1 MALDLSTLFTV
12 TVFTSATAGCLLLAS
27 WLQHRGVTA
36 LAYWGIGFLTGSLA
50 TALIVNERSFGEF
63 WSVTVGHVL
72 LAAAY
77 GVVWM
82 GVREFNHRPTWW
94 WAAMAGAIAWIVLAQ
109 IDVLYQ
115 SPYVRTAT
123 MAAIVVSYSTL
134 AAIDFWHARHEGLMS
149 RWPVIVLLIL
159 HSVMFLTR
167 IPLAGLVPM
176 PDELTALEIDWL
188 KFLVFE
194 TILHAFCVAY
204 LFGGMARE
212 RVVLWYKQASLTDP
226 LTGVANRRSF
236 MQQGDKFLQRGR
248 FDNTPTAV
256 LALDLDHFK
265 QINDRYGHAVGDNV
279 LVEFCRI
286 VAATLRPTDLFGR
299 VGGEEFA
306 CLLPN
311 TSLENAL
318 TVAERLRAACAEYD
332 FHTSAVVTVSI
343 GLAMADTDDLVAT
356 LANADRALYR
366 AKADGRNR
374 VACAEPWPQSIGSLS
389 IDGAPGIVPAA
400 SALAKRARRISAGL

>member
-1 MALDLSTLFTV
+1 
-12 TVFTSATAGCLLLAS
+12 
-27 WLQHRGVTA
+27 
-36 LAYWGIGFLTGSLA
+36 
-50 TALIVNERSFGEF
+50 
-63 WSVTVGHVL
+63 
-72 LAAAY
+72 
-77 GVVWM
+77 
-82 GVREFNHRPTWW
+82 
-94 WAAMAGAIAWIVLAQ
+94 MAGAIAWIVLAQ
-109 IDVLYQ
+109 VEVLYQ
-115 SPYVRTAT
+115 SPYVRTAL

-134 AAIDFWHARHEGLMS
+134 AAIDFWHARHEGLLS

-159 HSVMFLTR
+159 HSAMFLTR
-167 IPLAGLVPM
+167 IPLAGLVPV

-236 MQQGDKFLQRGR
+236 MQQSDKFLQRGQ
-248 FDNTPTAV
+248 FDGTPTAV

-279 LVEFCRI
+279 LVEFCRV

-332 FHTSAVVTVSI
+332 FHTSAAVTVSI
-343 GLAMADTDDLVAT
+343 GLAMAHTDDLAAT

-366 AKADGRNR
+366 AKASGRNR
-374 VACAEPWPQSIGSLS
+374 VACAEPWPPSVGSLS

-400 SALAKRARRISAGL
+400 SALAERKRARRISAGL